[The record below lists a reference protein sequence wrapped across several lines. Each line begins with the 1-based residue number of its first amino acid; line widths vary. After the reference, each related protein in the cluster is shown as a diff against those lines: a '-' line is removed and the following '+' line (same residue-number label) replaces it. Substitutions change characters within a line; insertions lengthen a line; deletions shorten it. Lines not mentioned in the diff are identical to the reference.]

1 MELGGK
7 ERRHLR
13 ALAHHLTPVV
23 VIGKEGVSES
33 VRAAVDRAL
42 ADHEL
47 IKIRVL
53 EACPDDRKEVA
64 RAVAEATGAGVA
76 GVIGRVVILYRPH
89 PEEPRITLPRRE

>member
-33 VRAAVDRAL
+33 VRTAVDQAL
-42 ADHEL
+42 TDHEL
-47 IKIRVL
+47 IKVRVL

-64 RAVAEATGAGVA
+64 RAVAEATGAGLA
-76 GVIGRVVILYRPH
+76 GVIGRIVILYRPH
-89 PEEPRITLPRRE
+89 PDEPRITLPRRD